1 MFTGTINIVASWQQ
15 TRLSNNVSVINHQT
29 ITVNDGGF
37 CSGLYDDV
45 TREYDLSQYYRD
57 WTKIKRVGYQTRNKT
72 SGSWGQTVWV
82 NVSSQFVTLTAKPI
96 FQDGDSP
103 SRWGGCTRLYQ
114 IEISY

>member
-1 MFTGTINIVASWQQ
+1 M
-15 TRLSNNVSVINHQT
+15 SVTNHQI

-37 CSGLYDDV
+37 CTGLYKDV

-57 WTKIKRVGYQTRNKT
+57 WTKIKRVGYQTGGRDGYSNYT
-72 SGSWGQTVWV
+72 IWI

-103 SRWGGCTRLYQ
+103 SRWPGCTRLYQ